1 MILKRFLII
10 LLISKILVSQ
20 EKNNFVVP
28 LDIPLRLSGT
38 FGELRGNHFHA
49 GIDIRTQGRE
59 GFKIGSVKSG
69 KINRIRVSTSGY
81 GKALYIEH
89 LDGTTSVY
97 AHLKKFSPRIEAYV
111 KEQQYLKETYTIQ
124 IFPKGNKLNID
135 QGEIIGYSGNTGG
148 SNGPHLHF
156 EIRNSKDQ
164 SPINPML
171 FPFEIEDTQ
180 RPQIKNFYL
189 FTSNENDYIKKE
201 YSLIRKNDSVYSTP
215 TINTEGSIHV
225 GLSLF
230 DRQDF
235 SFNKN
240 GIYKASVLLNGKE
253 EFSFTMDTISFNDSD
268 KINLMIDYETL
279 KKDKRRIQRFA
290 DIEDSDFSF
299 VDSKKQNG
307 ELNIKPNNS
316 YQLILKISDFKG
328 NTSYVESY
336 IFGVSKLLLP
346 KKKSISLMNPI
357 MDYSYEFK
365 SSSVYFPKEA
375 FYKEVSVYS
384 EQVGDTLKV
393 GKDII
398 PLKKSF
404 EVSFSIPKMDSLK
417 SAQSFIA
424 KLDSKGKFRFLSN
437 KIKNGVLEGSS
448 KTLGSFMILRDSVA
462 PKIVPVNFK
471 NKQWLTNYNF
481 LKLKIDDD
489 FTGIKSYRGEL
500 DGEWI
505 LLEYEPKN
513 KTLIYDLNDLTS
525 DKALHQLTIEAE
537 DLVGNKT
544 EYSIEFYRKK

>member
-97 AHLKKFSPRIEAYV
+97 GHLKKFSPRIEAYV

-253 EFSFTMDTISFNDSD
+253 KFSFTMDTISFNDSD

-290 DIEDSDFSF
+290 GIEDSDFSF

-357 MDYSYEFK
+357 MDYSFEFK

>member
-1 MILKRFLII
+1 MILKRFLIV

-156 EIRNSKDQ
+156 EMRNSKDQ

-316 YQLILKISDFKG
+316 YQLILKITDFKG

-336 IFGVSKLLLP
+336 ILGVSKLLLP

-365 SSSVYFPKEA
+365 SSSVYFPKKN
-375 FYKEVSVYS
+375 FL
-384 EQVGDTLKV
+384 QR
-393 GKDII
+393 
-398 PLKKSF
+398 
-404 EVSFSIPKMDSLK
+404 SICLFRTSWRYLK
-417 SAQSFIA
+417 S
-424 KLDSKGKFRFLSN
+424 
-437 KIKNGVLEGSS
+437 
-448 KTLGSFMILRDSVA
+448 
-462 PKIVPVNFK
+462 
-471 NKQWLTNYNF
+471 W
-481 LKLKIDDD
+481 
-489 FTGIKSYRGEL
+489 
-500 DGEWI
+500 
-505 LLEYEPKN
+505 
-513 KTLIYDLNDLTS
+513 
-525 DKALHQLTIEAE
+525 
-537 DLVGNKT
+537 
-544 EYSIEFYRKK
+544 

>member
-97 AHLKKFSPRIEAYV
+97 GHLKKFSPRIEAYV

-253 EFSFTMDTISFNDSD
+253 KFSFTMDTISFNDSD

-328 NTSYVESY
+328 NTSYVETY
-336 IFGVSKLLLP
+336 ILGESKLLLP

-365 SSSVYFPKEA
+365 SSSVYFPKKT

>member
-10 LLISKILVSQ
+10 LLISKILVCQ

-215 TINTEGSIHV
+215 TINTEGYIHV

-290 DIEDSDFSF
+290 AIEDSGFSF
-299 VDSKKQNG
+299 IDSKKQNG

-336 IFGVSKLLLP
+336 ILGVSKLLLP
-346 KKKSISLMNPI
+346 KKKSVSLINPI
-357 MDYSYEFK
+357 MDYFYEFK

-417 SAQSFIA
+417 SAQYFIA
-424 KLDSKGKFRFLSN
+424 KLDPKGKSRFLSN

-448 KTLGSFMILRDSVA
+448 KTLGSFMIFRDSIA